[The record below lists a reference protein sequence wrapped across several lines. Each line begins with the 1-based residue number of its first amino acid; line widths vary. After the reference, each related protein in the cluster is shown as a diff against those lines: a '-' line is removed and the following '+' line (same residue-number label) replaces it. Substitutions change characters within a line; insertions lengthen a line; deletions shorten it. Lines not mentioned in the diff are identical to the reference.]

1 MFDNFS
7 NLLSQKEK
15 SLTLTG
21 ITGSRKAYIAAN
33 LFLNSDVP
41 LVIILPDRKKALHF
55 IDELD
60 FFLPEVKQSII
71 YFPSYNILPFK
82 SLSFN
87 SQTAANRTSALYR
100 LLTNQTKNYIFVT
113 YIDTFLQKVIPKQNL
128 SNSCE
133 LIINGEEIS
142 RDDLI
147 IRLEE
152 TGYKRTSLVEETGD
166 YAVRGGIIDVF
177 SAGEIKPARVEFFGD
192 LVESLRTFSPVT
204 QRGLNE
210 LEEYTII
217 PANEAVVDNDSL
229 VHVLARLRKAAK
241 KSKLNKSILQNY
253 ITQIREN
260 KRFDGIEGL
269 LSIVYLKLNSLFD
282 YIPQNALLLLDSP
295 ENQKAAAL
303 DFQKKI
309 ELNFKNAQLQNRLCV
324 DIETLFNQYQ
334 KVKREINSRTLL
346 IFKELEIYEK
356 SQSSDFINFNK
367 NQFFDNTNL
376 CLSLREKISSDNLFK
391 PLIEWFE
398 LNLNN
403 RLSTIIVCTTD
414 SQIKRIAKLLQ
425 PYGIEPE
432 YINKYSLD
440 NNNKTGIFFVK
451 GFIES
456 GFIHKE
462 NKIAFITE
470 KEIFGPKQRL
480 KRSRTRRDIKSEFI
494 THEELKIDDIVV
506 HQIHGIGCYQGL
518 ATILIDGISADFILI
533 VFQDDDKLYV
543 PVDRMEMIEK
553 YIGIDGYTPILDKIG
568 GKTWEK
574 SKAKAKQE
582 VEKLAGDLLN
592 LYAERKIKNGYSFSK
607 SDESFDDFETSFQYE
622 ETSDQQQAID
632 DVILDM
638 EDKKPMD
645 RLICGDVGYGKT
657 EVAMRASYKAVNDGK
672 QVAIVVPTTILA
684 EQHLATFKERFES
697 YPVNIESLSRFKSR
711 KEQNFVIKNTSAG
724 RIDILIGTH
733 RLLQK
738 DIAFKSLGLLIIDE
752 EQRFGV
758 KHKEKLKQK
767 RKTIDVLALTA
778 TPIPRTL
785 HLSLTGMRD
794 ISVISTPPEDR
805 RPIISYICE
814 QDDTIAADA
823 VRKEIA
829 RRGQVFYVHNSIK
842 SINKTAEN
850 IKKLVP
856 EARVDVAHG
865 RLTENILEKVM
876 YKFVNQEID
885 VLVCTTIIESGLDIP
900 SANTMIIDKAD
911 RFGLSQIYQL
921 RGRIGRGEEQA
932 YAYLFIPDQSMMTR
946 DGKKRLAAL
955 MEHRDLGSGFQIAMK
970 DLQIRGAGTALGASQ
985 SGHIAAVGYDMFL
998 KLLDH
1003 AVKDL
1008 KGETFEEILE
1018 PEINIS
1024 MSAYLPDDYIS
1035 SIELRL
1041 TIYRRLA
1048 KIKQL
1053 TEILKIKTEL
1063 IDRFGKL
1070 PNHAEN
1076 MLLKIM
1082 LRVLCIKS
1090 GIERIDLNP
1099 NTLTIIFSENH
1110 WKDLYKIN
1118 KKINGINYKVEFI
1131 KKNSIKVFLA
1141 KKRKSISKALIE
1153 GKSIIQN
1160 FALPKASKI

>member
-7 NLLSQKEK
+7 NLLSQKDK
-15 SLTLTG
+15 SLTITG
-21 ITGSRKAYIAAN
+21 ITGSRKAYITAN
-33 LFLNSDVP
+33 LFLNSKIPV
-41 LVIILPDRKKALHF
+41 VSILSDRKKALNF
-55 IDELD
+55 IDELI
-60 FFLPEVKQSII
+60 FFYPKIKKSII

-82 SLSFN
+82 SLTFHT
-87 SQTAANRTSALYR
+87 QTAADRVSALYQ
-100 LLTNQTKNYIFVT
+100 LLTQQNKNYIFVT
-113 YIDTFLQKVIPKQNL
+113 YIDTFLQKVIPKQSI

-147 IRLEE
+147 TKLEE
-152 TGYKRTSLVEETGD
+152 TGYNRTSLVEETGD
-166 YAVRGGIIDVF
+166 YAVRGGILDVF
-177 SAGEIKPARVEFFGD
+177 SAGAKKPVRVEFFGD
-192 LVESLRTFSPVT
+192 LVESLRTFSTVT
-204 QRGLNE
+204 QKGLKE
-210 LEEYTII
+210 LEEFTII
-217 PANEAVVDNDSL
+217 PANEAIVDNDSL
-229 VHVLARLRKAAK
+229 VHVLARLRKVAKESQLK
-241 KSKLNKSILQNY
+241 KSTLQDY
-253 ITQIREN
+253 VSQIREN
-260 KRFDGIEGL
+260 KKFDGIEGL
-269 LSIVYLKLNSLFD
+269 LSIVYSDLNSLFD
-282 YIPQNALLLLDSP
+282 YIPKDALFLVDSP
-295 ENQKAAAL
+295 EEQKLTAY
-303 DFQKKI
+303 DFQKKV
-309 ELNFKNAQLQNRLCV
+309 ELNFKNAQSNNRLCV
-324 DIETLFNQYQ
+324 NPETQYLSYHEVEQ
-334 KVKREINSRTLL
+334 NINSRHP
-346 IFKELEIYEK
+346 IVFKELEIYEK
-356 SQSSDFINFNK
+356 ISKTGFINYN
-367 NQFFDNTNL
+367 NEEFFDNTSL
-376 CLSLREKISSDNLFK
+376 CLSLREKSNTDDIFK
-391 PLIEWFE
+391 PLINWFE
-398 LNLNN
+398 INQKNM
-403 RLSTIIVCTTD
+403 LSTIIVCTND
-414 SQIKRIAKLLQ
+414 SQIKRISKLLQ
-425 PYGIEPE
+425 PYGIDPA
-432 YINKYSLD
+432 YIDKYSLEQ
-440 NNNKTGIFFVK
+440 NSSAGIFFVK
-451 GFIES
+451 GFLES
-456 GFIHKE
+456 GFVHHQ

-470 KEIFGPKQRL
+470 KEIFGPRQRL

-494 THEELKIDDIVV
+494 TPEELKTDDIVV
-506 HQIHGIGCYQGL
+506 HQLHGIGCYQGL
-518 ATILIDGISADFILI
+518 STIKVDNISADFILI
-533 VFQDDDKLYV
+533 VYQGDDKLYV

-592 LYAERKIKNGYSFSK
+592 LYAERKIKKGNAFSK
-607 SDESFDDFETSFQYE
+607 SDEFFDEFETSFQYE

-632 DVILDM
+632 DVVLDM
-638 EDKKPMD
+638 EDEKPMD

-684 EQHLATFKERFES
+684 EQHLASFKERFEP
-697 YPVNIESLSRFKSR
+697 YPFNIESLSRFKSR
-711 KEQNFVIKNTSAG
+711 KEQNLVIKNTSEG
-724 RIDILIGTH
+724 RVDIIIGTH

-738 DIAFKSLGLLIIDE
+738 DISFKSLGLLIIDE

-758 KHKEKLKQK
+758 RHKEKLKQK

-814 QDDTIAADA
+814 HDDSIAAEA

-829 RRGQVFYVHNSIK
+829 RKGQVFYVHNNIK
-842 SINKTAEN
+842 SIIKTADN

-856 EARVDVAHG
+856 EARVDIAHG
-865 RLTENILEKVM
+865 RLSENILEKVM
-876 YKFVNQEID
+876 HNFVNHEID

-932 YAYLFIPDQSMMTR
+932 YAYLFIPDQSKMTS

-1008 KGETFEEILE
+1008 KGETFEEVLE

-1024 MSAYLPDDYIS
+1024 MSAYLPDDYIN

-1048 KIKQL
+1048 KIKNL
-1053 TEILKIKTEL
+1053 SEILRIKSEL

-1070 PNHAEN
+1070 PKHAEN

-1099 NTLTIIFSENH
+1099 NILTITFSENY
-1110 WKDLYKIN
+1110 WKDLQKIN
-1118 KKINGINYKVEFI
+1118 DKIIDNNLKAKFTN
-1131 KKNSIKVFLA
+1131 KNSIKIILG
-1141 KKRKSISKALIE
+1141 KKRKNISKAIIE
-1153 GKSIIQN
+1153 GKTIIQN
-1160 FALPKASKI
+1160 FALA

>member
-7 NLLSQKEK
+7 NLLFKKNK
-15 SLTLTG
+15 STTIAG
-21 ITGSRKAYIAAN
+21 ISGSRKAYITAN
-33 LFLNSDVP
+33 LFMISEVP
-41 LVIILPDRKKALHF
+41 VVVILPDRKKALNF
-55 IDELD
+55 IDELI
-60 FFLPEVKQSII
+60 FFLPSIKNSII

-82 SLSFN
+82 SLTFH
-87 SQTAANRTSALYR
+87 SQTAADRVSALYR
-100 LLTNQTKNYIFVT
+100 LLTEQNKNYILVT
-113 YIDTFLQKVIPKQNL
+113 YIDTFLQKVIPKQTI

-133 LIINGEEIS
+133 LIINGEEVS

-147 IRLEE
+147 KKLEE
-152 TGYKRTSLVEETGD
+152 IGYKRTSLVEETGD
-166 YAVRGGIIDVF
+166 YAVRGGIIDLF
-177 SAGEIKPARVEFFGD
+177 SADSKAPVRIEFFGD
-192 LVESLRTFSPVT
+192 LVESLRTFSPIT
-204 QRGLNE
+204 QKGLKE
-210 LEEYTII
+210 LSEFIVI
-217 PANEAVVDNDSL
+217 PANEAIIDNDSL

-241 KSKLNKSILQNY
+241 ESHLDKSILQDY
-253 ITQIREN
+253 ISQVREN
-260 KRFDGIEGL
+260 KRFSGIEGL
-269 LSIVYLKLNSLFD
+269 LPIVYSELNSLFD
-282 YIPQNALLLLDSP
+282 YIPKEALFLLDSP
-295 ENQKAAAL
+295 EEQKFAAM
-303 DFQKKI
+303 DHINKV
-309 ELNFKNAQLQNRLCV
+309 ELNYKNAKSQNRLCV
-324 DIETLFNQYQ
+324 GPDTLYMQYQ
-334 KVKREINSRTLL
+334 EIENEIANRNPI

-356 SQSSDFINFNK
+356 SDETDFINFNE
-367 NQFFDNTNL
+367 NQFFENTSL
-376 CLSLREKISSDNLFK
+376 CLSLLEKIDSDNLFK
-391 PLIEWFE
+391 PLIEWLE
-398 LNLNN
+398 TNEENK
-403 RLSTIIVCTTD
+403 LSTIIVCTTN
-414 SQIKRIAKLLQ
+414 SQIKRISKLLQ
-425 PYGIEPE
+425 PYGIQPV
-432 YINKYSLD
+432 YLD
-440 NNNKTGIFFVK
+440 NYSIEKKLNTGIFFVK
-451 GFIES
+451 GSCES
-456 GFIHKE
+456 GFIHKD
-462 NKIAFITE
+462 NKISFITE

-480 KRSRTRRDIKSEFI
+480 KRSRTKRDIKSEFI
-494 THEELKIDDIVV
+494 TYEELKVDDIVV
-506 HQIHGIGCYQGL
+506 HQFHGIGCYQGL
-518 ATILIDGISADFILI
+518 STIKVDGIFADFILI
-533 VFQDDDKLYV
+533 VYQGDDKLYV

-574 SKAKAKQE
+574 SKAKAKEE

-592 LYAERKIKNGYSFSK
+592 LYAERKIKKGNAFSK
-607 SDESFDDFETSFQYE
+607 SDELFYEFETSFQYE

-632 DVILDM
+632 DVLLDM
-638 EDKKPMD
+638 EDEKPMD

-684 EQHLATFKERFES
+684 EQHLSTFIERFEP
-697 YPVNIESLSRFKSR
+697 YPFNIESLSRFKSR
-711 KEQNFVIKNTSAG
+711 KEQNQIIKNISEG
-724 RIDILIGTH
+724 RVDIVIGTH

-738 DIAFKSLGLLIIDE
+738 DVAFKSLGLLIIDE

-814 QDDTIAADA
+814 HDDTIAAEA
-823 VRKEIA
+823 IQKEIA
-829 RRGQVFYVHNSIK
+829 RKGQVFYVHNNIK
-842 SINKTAEN
+842 SIIKTAEN

-856 EARVDVAHG
+856 EARIDIAHG
-865 RLTENILEKVM
+865 RLSENILEKVM
-876 YKFVNQEID
+876 HNFVNHEID

-900 SANTMIIDKAD
+900 SANTMILDKAD

-932 YAYLFIPDQSMMTR
+932 YAYLFIPDQSKMTR

-1008 KGETFEEILE
+1008 KGETFEETLE

-1024 MSAYLPDDYIS
+1024 MSAFLPDDYIN

-1048 KIKQL
+1048 KIKNIS
-1053 TEILKIKTEL
+1053 EILKIKSEL
-1063 IDRFGKL
+1063 IDRFGKM
-1070 PNHAEN
+1070 PKHAEN

-1082 LRVLCIKS
+1082 FRVLCIKA
-1090 GIERIDLNP
+1090 GIERIDLNS
-1099 NTLTIIFSENH
+1099 NVLTITFSEYH
-1110 WKDLYKIN
+1110 WKDLQ
-1118 KKINGINYKVEFI
+1118 KINGKIISLKLAADFIN
-1131 KKNSIKVFLA
+1131 KNCVKIILGE
-1141 KKRKSISKALIE
+1141 KRKNISKALIE

-1160 FALPKASKI
+1160 FALA

>member
-7 NLLSQKEK
+7 NILSQKDK
-15 SLTLTG
+15 SSTITG
-21 ITGSRKAYIAAN
+21 ITGSRKAYITAN
-33 LFLNSDVP
+33 LFLNSETP
-41 LVIILPDRKKALHF
+41 VISVLPDRKKALNF
-55 IDELD
+55 IDELI
-60 FFLPEVKQSII
+60 FFLPQIKKFII

-82 SLSFN
+82 SLTFHA
-87 SQTAANRTSALYR
+87 QTAADRVSALYR
-100 LLTNQTKNYIFVT
+100 LLTHQRDNYILVT
-113 YIDTFLQKVIPKQNL
+113 YIDTFLQKVIPKQTI

-147 IRLEE
+147 TKLEE

-166 YAVRGGIIDVF
+166 YAVRGGILDVF
-177 SAGEIKPARVEFFGD
+177 SAGAKKPVRIEFFGD

-204 QRGLNE
+204 QKALKE
-210 LEEYTII
+210 LEEFTVI
-217 PANEAVVDNDSL
+217 PANEAIVDNDSL

-241 KSKLNKSILQNY
+241 KSQLKKSSLQDY
-253 ITQIREN
+253 ISQIREN

-269 LSIVYLKLNSLFD
+269 LPIVYSKLNSLFD
-282 YIPQNALLLLDSP
+282 YIPKDALFLVDSP
-295 ENQKAAAL
+295 EEQKFCAL
-303 DFQKKI
+303 DFIKKI
-309 ELNFKNAQLQNRLCV
+309 ELNFKNAQSQNRLCV
-324 DIETLFNQYQ
+324 EPEALYLSYNEVEQN
-334 KVKREINSRTLL
+334 INGRNNI

-356 SQSSDFINFNK
+356 SSNTGFINFNK
-367 NQFFDNTNL
+367 DHFFDNTSL
-376 CLSLREKISSDNLFK
+376 CLNLREKIDSDNLFK

-398 LNLNN
+398 INQKNK
-403 RLSTIIVCTTD
+403 LSTIIVCTND
-414 SQIKRIAKLLQ
+414 SQIKRISKLLQ

-432 YINKYSLD
+432 YLDKYSLEK
-440 NNNKTGIFFVK
+440 NINTGIFFVK
-451 GFIES
+451 GCLRS

-470 KEIFGPKQRL
+470 KEIFGTRRRL
-480 KRSRTRRDIKSEFI
+480 KRTRSRRDIKSEFI
-494 THEELKIDDIVV
+494 TPEELKHKDIVV
-506 HQIHGIGCYQGL
+506 HQLHGIGCYQGL
-518 ATILIDGISADFILI
+518 STIKVGGISADFILI
-533 VFQDDDKLYV
+533 VYQGDDKLYV
-543 PVDRMEMIEK
+543 PVDRMEMVEK

-592 LYAERKIKNGYSFSK
+592 LYAERKIKKGNAFSK
-607 SDESFDDFETSFQYE
+607 SDEFFEEFETSFQYE

-632 DVILDM
+632 DVVLDM
-638 EDKKPMD
+638 EDEKPMD

-684 EQHLATFKERFES
+684 EQHLASFRERFEP
-697 YPVNIESLSRFKSR
+697 YPINIESLSRFKTR
-711 KEQNFVIKNTSAG
+711 KEQNLVIKNTSEG
-724 RIDILIGTH
+724 RVDIIIGTH

-738 DIAFKSLGLLIIDE
+738 DISFKSLGLLIIDE

-814 QDDTIAADA
+814 HDDTIAAQA
-823 VRKEIA
+823 VRKEIE
-829 RRGQVFYVHNSIK
+829 RKGQVFYVHNNIK
-842 SINKTAEN
+842 SIFKTAEN

-856 EARVDVAHG
+856 EARIDVAHG
-865 RLTENILEKVM
+865 RLSNDILEKVM
-876 YKFVNQEID
+876 YNFVNQKID

-900 SANTMIIDKAD
+900 SANTMVIDKAD

-932 YAYLFIPDQSMMTR
+932 YAYLFIPDQSKMTR

-1024 MSAYLPDDYIS
+1024 MSAYLPDDYIN

-1048 KIKQL
+1048 KIKNL
-1053 TEILKIKTEL
+1053 SEILKIKSEL

-1070 PNHAEN
+1070 PKHAEN

-1090 GIERIDLNP
+1090 GIERIDLNS
-1099 NTLTIIFSENH
+1099 NVLTITFSEYH
-1110 WKDLYKIN
+1110 WNDLQKIN
-1118 KKINGINYKVEFI
+1118 EKIIDINLKVKFI
-1131 KKNSIKVFLA
+1131 NKNSIKIILGE
-1141 KKRKSISKALIE
+1141 KRKNISKALIE
-1153 GKSIIQN
+1153 SKSIIQN
-1160 FALPKASKI
+1160 FTLA